1 MIIIPVH
8 KNNIDRAVKAF
19 RYKLKKTQ
27 VLKKLREN
35 RYHIKKNEKRRNE
48 IEKAIGREKWN
59 LENED

>member
-1 MIIIPVH
+1 MIIIPVL

-35 RYHIKKNEKRRNE
+35 RYYIKKNEKRRNGL
-48 IEKAIGREKWN
+48 EKAISREKWN

>member
-27 VLKKLREN
+27 VLKKLREK
-35 RYHIKKNEKRRNE
+35 RYHTKKNEKRRNE
-48 IEKAIGREKWN
+48 LEKAVDRERWN
-59 LENED
+59 LENGD

>member
-1 MIIIPVH
+1 MIIIPVL

-35 RYHIKKNEKRRNE
+35 RYYIKKNEKRRNSL
-48 IEKAIGREKWN
+48 EKAISREKWN